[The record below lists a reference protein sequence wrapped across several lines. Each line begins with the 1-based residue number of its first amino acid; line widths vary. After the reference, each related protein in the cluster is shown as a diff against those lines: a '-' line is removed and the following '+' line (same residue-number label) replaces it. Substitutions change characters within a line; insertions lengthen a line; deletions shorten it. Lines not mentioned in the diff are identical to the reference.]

1 MADFTLNTSVLG
13 GGQFSTRAFDMN
25 GPFREIQFRF
35 SNSTVSQDAEPH
47 YFEFHFTWGTVSMED
62 L

>member
-1 MADFTLNTSVLG
+1 MADFTLNTSTLG

-35 SNSTVSQDAEPH
+35 SQSTVSQDAEPH
-47 YFEFHFTWGTVSMED
+47 YFEFHYLLGDISMED